1 MVSGELNNMEFGDG
15 NEGENKHLLCSSREH
30 CSDLFKEL
38 VGKMSMCLKD
48 KIMQDIF
55 YSMLAG
61 GGMVELSGK
70 YNLSRKALIF
80 MYEKAMREVSDSW
93 EDIIQGKQK
102 LQLADLRYR
111 NCKTVLSRNNFICE
125 ETIVA
130 VPVKECDIPV
140 EYLETLSTPLSN
152 FGISPRILRNLRK
165 YNIYLLE
172 DLLRFI
178 KRNGFDGI
186 GRLHGVGARSCD
198 QLFVILKDKSVLED
212 KDTCYLFR
220 YIFV

>member
-1 MVSGELNNMEFGDG
+1 MVSDELNNMEFGDG
-15 NEGENKHLLCSSREH
+15 NEGENKYLLCSSREH

-102 LQLADLRYR
+102 LQLAD
-111 NCKTVLSRNNFICE
+111 
-125 ETIVA
+125 
-130 VPVKECDIPV
+130 PV
-140 EYLETLSTPLSN
+140 
-152 FGISPRILRNLRK
+152 
-165 YNIYLLE
+165 
-172 DLLRFI
+172 
-178 KRNGFDGI
+178 
-186 GRLHGVGARSCD
+186 
-198 QLFVILKDKSVLED
+198 
-212 KDTCYLFR
+212 
-220 YIFV
+220 